1 MGSCVSAPDW
11 RWINAGRARRHR
23 IALVEQDWMFVASQ
37 LEQAGLRRGFV
48 VKLRAAPSSADFH
61 QLEAPVGSC
70 QLPNASGLLSHE
82 YAPSR
87 SMTEHHQD
95 SIATSQTGYL
105 SPDAYRRTL
114 DIALRVQPAARCW
127 LGSVVSID

>member
-23 IALVEQDWMFVASQ
+23 IALVEQGWMFVASQ

-48 VKLRAAPSSADFH
+48 VKLRAEPSSADFH

-70 QLPNASGLLSHE
+70 QLPNASGPLSRE
-82 YAPSR
+82 YVPSR
-87 SMTEHHQD
+87 STIEHHQD
-95 SIATSQTGYL
+95 SNAMSQLECL
-105 SPDAYRRTL
+105 SPDVYRRTL
-114 DIALRVQPAARCW
+114 DKASRVQPAARCW
-127 LGSVVSID
+127 LGSVVSIG